1 MIYVDRIKALRT
13 DHDLNQTAVA
23 RAIHVA
29 QTTYSDYETGK
40 VRIPVECLISL
51 ARFYNVDMNYITGVS
66 DTVNPFPNK

>member
-13 DHDLNQTAVA
+13 DRDLNQTAVA

-40 VRIPVECLISL
+40 VRIPIECLIAL
-51 ARFYNVDMNYITGVS
+51 ARFYDVDMNYITGVS
-66 DTVNPFPNK
+66 DILVPFPQH